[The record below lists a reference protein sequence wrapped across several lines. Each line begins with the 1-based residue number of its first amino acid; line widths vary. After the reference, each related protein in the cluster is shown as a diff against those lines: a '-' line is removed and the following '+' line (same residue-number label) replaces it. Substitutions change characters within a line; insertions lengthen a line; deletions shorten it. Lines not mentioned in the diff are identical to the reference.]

1 MKMIS
6 KTHQG
11 LVRLNN
17 EDCVHCEP
25 SGQFAVL
32 ADGMGGLLAGDV
44 ASGIAVDAACKQLRD
59 PTQPRGCAEDMA
71 DVLAVA
77 HEAVSTRAREMRYVG
92 KMGTT
97 LVVWAQAQ
105 HTAYYAYVGDSR
117 LYTYSRG
124 EDGGQLTQVT
134 RDHTMSQRLIDQ
146 GRLAPQHE
154 HMAPNR
160 HVLTQAMGLPGLF
173 KADCGEVPAGE
184 RILMCSDGLSD
195 LVKAAE
201 ICELMGTADLEDCAN
216 YLLKAALDRG
226 GRDNVTVALIE
237 FET

>member
-25 SGQFAVL
+25 AGRFAVL
-32 ADGMGGLLAGDV
+32 ADGMGGLMAGEV

-59 PTQPRGCAEDMA
+59 VAQSRRCAEDLA

-97 LVVWAQAQ
+97 LVVWAQGPDGG
-105 HTAYYAYVGDSR
+105 YFAYVGDSR
-117 LYTYSRG
+117 LYAYSAG
-124 EDGGQLTQVT
+124 ELTQIT
-134 RDHTMSQRLIDQ
+134 RDHTMAQRMIDE
-146 GRLAPQHE
+146 GKLAPQFE

-160 HVLTQAMGLPGLF
+160 HVLTHAMGLPGLF
-173 KADCGEVPAGE
+173 KADCGEVPPSE

-201 ICELMGTADLEDCAN
+201 ICELMATEDLEDCAN
-216 YLLKAALDRG
+216 FLLKAALDRG

-237 FET
+237 LDT